1 MGIVPDLEIIQ
12 WILLIISAFLI
23 GASKTGI
30 STLVT
35 FVIPIIASAFGGK
48 VSTGIMLPM
57 LVTGDIFALLY
68 YRHNAKVKD
77 IIKLLPWTI
86 VGLILGLVIGNYIN
100 DEQFKSLIAICVLI
114 CLCII
119 IYFEVKSDVIKIPE
133 KTWFYG
139 LAGIATGFT
148 SMIGN
153 AAGPLFSVYLLAKG
167 VKKDSYLGNTAW
179 FFFITNLMK
188 VPLQIFIW
196 RNITSEILV
205 INLLLM
211 PIIGIGAVFGAY
223 VIKKVNEKVFRYL
236 TVGMTVIVSIT
247 LFM

>member
-1 MGIVPDLEIIQ
+1 MKIIPDLQTVQ
-12 WILLIISAFLI
+12 WVLLIISAFFI

-35 FVIPIIASAFGGK
+35 FVIPIIASAFGGMA
-48 VSTGIMLPM
+48 STGIMLPM
-57 LVTGDIFALLY
+57 LVAGDSFALFY
-68 YRHNAKVKD
+68 YRHNARAKD
-77 IIKLLPWTI
+77 IIQLLPWTM
-86 VGLILGLVIGNYIN
+86 VGLALGLATGNYIN

-119 IYFEVKSDVIKIPE
+119 IYFEIKKDTIKIPE
-133 KTWFYG
+133 KTWFYA

-179 FFFITNLMK
+179 FFFIVNLIK
-188 VPLQIFIW
+188 VPLQIFVW
-196 RNITSEILV
+196 TNITGQTLL
-205 INLLLM
+205 INLLLV
-211 PIIGIGAVFGAY
+211 PVIGIGAVFGAN
-223 VIKKVNEKVFRYL
+223 VIKRVNEKVFRYI
-236 TVGMTVIVSIT
+236 TVGVTIIVSIS
-247 LFM
+247 LFI